1 MKAQGSGLQHPPRI
15 HDVLIDQQLGVGAVH
30 GVDVVA
36 VVVVAHHGVGVG
48 GQGQLGLPSQNNC
61 LDLRIQA
68 GQFAVNGLQNVPQV
82 VGQPRSLVHTGTASA
97 NTRPRN
103 LSGRALGVS
112 TSTDTPN
119 SFSSST

>member
-1 MKAQGSGLQHPPRI
+1 MPRVDDGL
-15 HDVLIDQQLGVGAVH
+15 VDQQLGVAGVG
-30 GVDVVA
+30 GVDVVG
-36 VVVVAHHGVGVG
+36 VVIAAHHGVGIG
-48 GQGQLGLPSQNNC
+48 GKGQLGLPSQNNR

-68 GQFAVNGLQNVPQV
+68 GQFAVYGLQNVPQV
-82 VGQPRSLVHTGTASA
+82 VGQPRSLFHTGTASV